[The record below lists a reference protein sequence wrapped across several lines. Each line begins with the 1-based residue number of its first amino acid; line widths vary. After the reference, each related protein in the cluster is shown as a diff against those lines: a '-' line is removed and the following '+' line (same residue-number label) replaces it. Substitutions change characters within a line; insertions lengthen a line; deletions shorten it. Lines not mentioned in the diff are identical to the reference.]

1 VADVLS
7 GWPFAGFG
15 ETVRIRVSDL
25 LEDSMGRN
33 VVVLGLLLT
42 ASMAFAKDLKAYQS
56 GELLQM
62 DSVSCSL
69 PQKSGNSQTGDMT
82 ETGPEHVKTQGLCQE
97 YVLQTDRTIY
107 RIRPVDKRHPGL
119 LPVGERAQFRFD
131 KDKVLLRVEYA
142 DSKEREYFVV
152 SVARRGDSSAEA
164 SPVRLN
170 HLQ

>member
-1 VADVLS
+1 MS
-7 GWPFAGFG
+7 YPAGDLP
-15 ETVRIRVSDL
+15 VRPDFPKTRSDF
-25 LEDSMGRN
+25 LEDFMGRN
-33 VVVLGLLLT
+33 VLVLGLILT
-42 ASMAFAKDLKAYQS
+42 ASTSFAKDLKAYQS

-69 PQKSGNSQTGDMT
+69 PQKSGTGLTGDMT
-82 ETGPEHVKTQGLCQE
+82 ETDSDHLKTRGVCQE

-107 RIRPVDKRHPGL
+107 RIRPMDKRHAGL

-131 KDKVLLRVEYA
+131 KDKVLLRVGYA

-152 SVARRGDSSAEA
+152 SVAPRGDSSADA